1 MLELRLIL
9 NYIVMHIQSCLR
21 DECNFVVLCRYHIVT
36 RFVAIYHVA
45 YFFAPWDACLFIFC
59 HTRYVRSIFN
69 HHVGMLGCPIIC
81 IVFVI
86 NLTNVHPPIIVIIHK
101 ILKLLNCS
109 STCFF

>member
-9 NYIVMHIQSCLR
+9 NYIVMHIQSCLK

-69 HHVGMLGCPIIC
+69 HQGCWD
-81 IVFVI
+81 V
-86 NLTNVHPPIIVIIHK
+86 LSYA
-101 ILKLLNCS
+101 LYL
-109 STCFF
+109 